1 MNSRVAGRRSGPA
14 PMQPMDANYIALFF
28 IFLFAYGTLALAG
41 FGSTVLILSIA
52 SLFMPVPELL
62 SPIIVLNVATIIG
75 LVVVHRREF
84 DFPLVKAI
92 VFPRFLLMFPVGFAL
107 YQALKPD
114 FLRLLLAL
122 IVIAISLH
130 SLYLARFRPQVTRGP
145 ASVFWLYLA
154 GLVHGLF
161 VTGGPFLVYYTSR
174 LNLTKEK
181 FRINLLFIWLALDFV
196 LLIGYAAFGQVSVSQ
211 LLLAAKLL
219 PAALIGLVIGD
230 FFQHR
235 IPQSKFLLFIDGLL
249 LLLGGLLLTRFFMR

>member
-1 MNSRVAGRRSGPA
+1 
-14 PMQPMDANYIALFF
+14 MDTTYFELFF

-62 SPIIVLNVATIIG
+62 PPIIVLNVATIVG

-84 DFPLVKAI
+84 DFPLVKAL
-92 VFPRFLLMFPVGFAL
+92 VFPRFLLMFPIGFAL
-107 YQALKPD
+107 YQAFEPD

-122 IVIAISLH
+122 LVIGMALH
-130 SLYLARFRPQVTRGP
+130 SLYLALLRPQVPRGP

-161 VTGGPFLVYYTSR
+161 VSGGPYLVYYTSR
-174 LNLTKEK
+174 LNLSKEK
-181 FRINLLFIWLALDFV
+181 FRINLLFIWLALDFT
-196 LLIGYAAFGQVSVSQ
+196 LLIGYAAFGQITIPQ

-219 PAALIGLVIGD
+219 PAALLGLVIGD
-230 FFQHR
+230 RLQRR
-235 IPQSKFLLFIDGLL
+235 IPQRKFLLFIDGLL
-249 LLLGGLLLTRFFMR
+249 LLLGGLLLARFFMR